1 MFFNPLIKV
10 ASNISKFI
18 VERTKIFYG
27 VNLKP
32 NDNRFSG
39 GAGALVYLTPSL
51 KYNVEITVAKCH
63 FMNNIN
69 EVVAHLHLGL
79 FSNCSVQ
86 VEDSNFTHAN
96 KITEDDPMKLVPV
109 VQRYIGPLL
118 LQVDDDDDG
127 RAAINVQIVMNKVHI
142 AENVGG
148 GLHASLALQLS
159 QSYIQLRQ
167 VEIIHNFLIQHTHFN
182 AYGYIFR
189 FEGLMT
195 NVGREI
201 PPLNQLK

>member
-1 MFFNPLIKV
+1 M
-10 ASNISKFI
+10 
-18 VERTKIFYG
+18 E
-27 VNLKP
+27 
-32 NDNRFSG
+32 
-39 GAGALVYLTPSL
+39 
-51 KYNVEITVAKCH
+51 
-63 FMNNIN
+63 
-69 EVVAHLHLGL
+69 
-79 FSNCSVQ
+79 
-86 VEDSNFTHAN
+86 
-96 KITEDDPMKLVPV
+96 LVPV
-109 VQRYIGPLL
+109 VHSYIGPLL
-118 LQVDDDDDG
+118 FQVDDDDG
-127 RAAINVQIVMNKVHI
+127 RAPINVQIVMNKVHI
-142 AENVGG
+142 A